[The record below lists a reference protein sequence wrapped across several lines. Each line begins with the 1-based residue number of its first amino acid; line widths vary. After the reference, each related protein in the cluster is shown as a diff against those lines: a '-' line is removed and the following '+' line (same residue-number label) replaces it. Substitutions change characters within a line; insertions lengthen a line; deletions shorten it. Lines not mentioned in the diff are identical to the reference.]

1 LSDPISLLIF
11 SSVRWRRQTQTYGMT
26 CSKSILR
33 KDELQVSG
41 YERQQQ
47 ATERRLAPTLDYV
60 SYTWGA
66 ENSARDT
73 GTCELGARSWPH
85 SSARK
90 SAGGRRGCAGLS
102 TVASRAGRGKEIRG
116 KAARRWTNRQVPSL
130 PSRSAVPLCSSE
142 CSMGFVLHGITVQ
155 NARIVHGSLS

>member
-1 LSDPISLLIF
+1 
-11 SSVRWRRQTQTYGMT
+11 MT

-33 KDELQVSG
+33 KDKLQVSG

-66 ENSARDT
+66 EHSARDP

-90 SAGGRRGCAGLS
+90 SAGGR
-102 TVASRAGRGKEIRG
+102 SREIRG
-116 KAARRWTNRQVPSL
+116 KAASRWTSRQVPSS

-142 CSMGFVLHGITVQ
+142 CSMGFVLHGITLQ